1 MPHMSET
8 LELVSMSIARRLA
21 AAIREGQYPLQSRL
35 PAETDLA
42 RQFGASRASVRE
54 ALLALQ
60 FAGYVE
66 SRRGSG
72 TVVRS
77 IAPDSRSSTSEVR
90 RRPIDH
96 LQLLE
101 ARLVLEPQTIAL
113 GACDPEPAALR
124 LAGQLIDG
132 MALSVSA
139 PEFDVNTDLRVHSA
153 LVETCRNSYLV
164 GECQNLLEV
173 AASDYYKNARSKA
186 WEDAE
191 LLDEWVQEHRRVWEA
206 VARGDAETAMRASRE
221 HLLSVV
227 HRFASDES
235 LAPAD
240 RARMQAIHARFGAG
254 VAPVR
259 AYDDLK
265 RPSPTSE
272 QSPSE

>member
-1 MPHMSET
+1 MSET
-8 LELVSMSIARRLA
+8 LELVSMSIARRLV

-77 IAPDSRSSTSEVR
+77 NVPDGDSGTSTVR
-90 RRPIDH
+90 RQPIDH

-132 MALSVSA
+132 MALSVST
-139 PEFDVNTDLRVHSA
+139 PELNVNTDLRVHTA
-153 LVETCRNSYLV
+153 LVETCRNAYLV
-164 GECQNLLEV
+164 GECRNLLEV
-173 AASDYYKNARSKA
+173 AASDYYKNARTSA
-186 WEDAE
+186 WQDAE
-191 LLDEWVQEHRRVWEA
+191 LLDEWVREHRRVWEA
-206 VARGDAETAMRASRE
+206 VASGDAETAMRMSRE

-235 LAPAD
+235 LAAAD
-240 RARMQAIHARFGAG
+240 RARMEAIHARFGSG
-254 VAPVR
+254 VAPIR
-259 AYDDLK
+259 ADDEH
-265 RPSPTSE
+265 SNS
-272 QSPSE
+272 SN